1 MKISTRPLRA
11 LVRVVRAPGLL
22 LGLWIGQLLFAWLL
36 SYPIRMAGGAAM
48 GAFTW
53 FDDGHR
59 LFALAELLIEDPA
72 VAAVIAASMA
82 SSAILAVAF
91 AILVGP
97 ALITRLHAPTSAAEL
112 GRATGQHLAAM
123 IVQTLYSLIPR
134 ALFGGLAALTMIAGA
149 RALPIALLLAAI
161 PTLILDRARV
171 AVVLE
176 QARPMHPKTHLQAI
190 VHVLRR
196 PLWLVSGALLDG
208 LQMVVGIVALA
219 FVISPAGIALGG
231 GALWIAR
238 LTGLVA
244 IALGLWRI
252 SLAVEDATPPTA

>member
-1 MKISTRPLRA
+1 MRPLLHA
-11 LVRVVRAPGLL
+11 
-22 LGLWIGQLLFAWLL
+22 
-36 SYPIRMAGGAAM
+36 GAA
-48 GAFTW
+48 W
-53 FDDGHR
+53 
-59 LFALAELLIEDPA
+59 
-72 VAAVIAASMA
+72 
-82 SSAILAVAF
+82 
-91 AILVGP
+91 
-97 ALITRLHAPTSAAEL
+97 
-112 GRATGQHLAAM
+112 
-123 IVQTLYSLIPR
+123 

-176 QARPMHPKTHLQAI
+176 QARPMHPKTHLRAI